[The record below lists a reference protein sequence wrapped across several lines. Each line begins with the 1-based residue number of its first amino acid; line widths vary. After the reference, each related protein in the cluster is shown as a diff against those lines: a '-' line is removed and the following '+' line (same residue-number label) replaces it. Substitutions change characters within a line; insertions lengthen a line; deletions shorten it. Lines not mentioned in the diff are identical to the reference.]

1 MSSFGGFQKRSE
13 CLFAIIKKFRSGELA
28 KFSDRQML
36 LNQMLISLWNRWA
49 SSTPKRLFGPKFKL
63 IIVLIR
69 AKSVLAGAL
78 LAGRTSGKPNG
89 LKLALNRKLDDYDL
103 LSCGMPTLPGEAST
117 GHLDYLH
124 RLHESRNG
132 YESLSNRIATVQVAK
147 KVLRSLLKKITWR
160 KSKRNTVGWSD
171 STLIK

>member
-132 YESLSNRIATVQVAK
+132 YESLFRIELQLFRLPRKFYEVY
-147 KVLRSLLKKITWR
+147 WR
-160 KSKRNTVGWSD
+160 KSPEESLKETPLVEVTQR
-171 STLIK
+171 

>member
-1 MSSFGGFQKRSE
+1 MSSFGGGFQKRSE

-124 RLHESRNG
+124 RLHDLG
-132 YESLSNRIATVQVAK
+132 TVTSLFRIATVQVAK

-160 KSKRNTVGWSD
+160 KSKRNTVGRSD